1 MTRAAVT
8 ALLVALLLALG
19 ATGAGGAG
27 PAAVDPGRWS
37 VGADSPAAASALA
50 QRLRGMGYG
59 VRVIPR
65 IGDLEVDAAGSA
77 DRPARALS
85 GDGRVEW
92 IEPVQVRTLSVDPPE
107 QVDPVTH
114 RPFEWAFDAVGAAG
128 ALAAVGGGSRYPVGI
143 VDSGVDVQHP
153 GLAGRIA
160 ATKDLAG
167 DGSSVTDFVGH
178 GTFVAGL
185 ISAIGGTGIGMR
197 GVAGATPLLAAR
209 VTTTGSIT
217 STAAAAGIVWAVD
230 SGAKVVNLSFG
241 GPGLA
246 SAESDALDYARAH
259 DVLVVASA
267 GNGAQQGN
275 GVEYP
280 AAALGGVRGGWGSG
294 LSVGASDPSGQPAPF
309 STFNDFVSLSAP
321 GAGAGPCDDGVVS
334 TIPGNATS
342 FWDSGGCARSI
353 GAIGAPGGRYG
364 YAQGTSFSAPLVA
377 GAAALVREANPAL
390 RADQTA
396 DVLRRSAH
404 QTVGS
409 GWNPH
414 TGAGVL
420 DMTAAVALARQYDT
434 VAPEPLVTVTPGA
447 GTLDVQLDGRDAGPP
462 GGQVSGIASLSLEGS
477 ADGASYAPLGS
488 AATGPVR
495 TSVAVERGGRR
506 WFRATACDVDHNC
519 ATVVRG
525 PFSLAAGSAG
535 SPPAAHHAA
544 AARLAVLRAVQP
556 SRCPHGSR
564 ACARVV
570 FQVGVAPAWW
580 QVVVR
585 QRRPG
590 IRLAARTGRVDA
602 SGRVFALLT
611 WRRPPACGGRLE
623 ISIGLRTASGSARA
637 VRRLAVR
644 GPCVV
649 APPRRE
655 RMRAR

>member
-8 ALLVALLLALG
+8 ALLVALLPALG
-19 ATGAGGAG
+19 APGAG
-27 PAAVDPGRWS
+27 AAVDPGRWS

-50 QRLRGMGYG
+50 QRLRVMGYG

-65 IGDLEVDAAGSA
+65 IGDLEVDATGSA
-77 DRPARALS
+77 GHPAQALS

-92 IEPVQVRTLSVDPPE
+92 IEPVRTRTLAADPPE
-107 QVDPVTH
+107 AVDPVTH
-114 RPFEWAFDAVGAAG
+114 RPFQWVFDAVGAAG
-128 ALAAVGGGSRYPVGI
+128 ALAAVGGGSRYPVGT
-143 VDSGVDVQHP
+143 VDSGVDLQHP
-153 GLAGRIA
+153 GLAGRIV

-167 DGSSVTDFVGH
+167 DGSSVTDVVGH

-185 ISAIGGTGIGMR
+185 ISAIGGTGTAMR
-197 GVAGATPLLAAR
+197 GVAGATPLVAVR
-209 VTTTGSIT
+209 VTTTGAIT
-217 STAAAAGIVWAVD
+217 STAVAAGIVWAVD
-230 SGAKVVNLSFG
+230 SGAKVINLSFG
-241 GPGLA
+241 GSGLS
-246 SAESDALDYARAH
+246 SAESDALDYARVH

-280 AAALGGVRGGWGSG
+280 AATVGGVRGGWSSG
-294 LSVGASDPSGQPAPF
+294 LSVGATDPSGRPAAF

-321 GAGAGPCDDGVVS
+321 GAGAGPCDDGVFS

-342 FWDSGGCARSI
+342 LWDSGGCARSI
-353 GAIGAPGGRYG
+353 GAIGTPGGRYG

-377 GAAALVREANPAL
+377 GAAALVREAKPAL

-414 TGAGVL
+414 TGTGVL
-420 DMTAAVALARQYDT
+420 DMTAAVALARRYDT

-447 GTLDVQLDGRDAGPP
+447 GALDVELDGRDAGPP
-462 GGQVSGIASLSLEGS
+462 GGEVSGIASLSLDGS
-477 ADGASYAPLGS
+477 ADGATFAPLGS
-488 AATGPVR
+488 AAAGPVQAR
-495 TSVAVERGGRR
+495 PAVERGGRR

-525 PFSLAAGSAG
+525 PFSPAAEPASPAP
-535 SPPAAHHAA
+535 PPAV
-544 AARLAVLRAVQP
+544 RLAVLRAVRP

-580 QVVVR
+580 RVVVR
-585 QRRPG
+585 QQRPG
-590 IRLAARTGRVDA
+590 IRLATRTGRVDT

-611 WRRPPACGGRLE
+611 LRRPPVCGGRLE
-623 ISIGLRTASGSARA
+623 ISIGLRTASGAARA

-644 GPCVV
+644 RPCVV
-649 APPRRE
+649 ARPRR
-655 RMRAR
+655 